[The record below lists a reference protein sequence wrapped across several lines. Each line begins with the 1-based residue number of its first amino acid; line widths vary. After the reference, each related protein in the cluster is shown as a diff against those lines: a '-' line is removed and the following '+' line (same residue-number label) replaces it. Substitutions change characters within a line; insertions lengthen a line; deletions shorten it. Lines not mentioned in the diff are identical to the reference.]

1 MLPVSPADQPNTWFG
16 RDRDWLR
23 DSHLAAHVESAAR
36 WRDGLIAV
44 VDTLQTLPERCPL
57 ADEVGEHGLQ
67 WRVLLYGRKR
77 HVYRI
82 LFTIEGD
89 TVTIHHVRHTAQD
102 QLSADD
108 L

>member
-1 MLPVSPADQPNTWFG
+1 MAFHVRLSRRAYADI
-16 RDRDWLR
+16 DRVMGFIAER
-23 DSHLAAHVESAAR
+23 VGPESAAR

-57 ADEVGEHGLQ
+57 ADEVEELGLQ